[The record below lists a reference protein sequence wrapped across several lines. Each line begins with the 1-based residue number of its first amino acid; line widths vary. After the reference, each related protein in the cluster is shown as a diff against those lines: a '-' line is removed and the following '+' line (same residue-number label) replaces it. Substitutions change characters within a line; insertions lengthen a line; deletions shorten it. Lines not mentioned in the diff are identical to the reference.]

1 MPSRSWKGATDVS
14 WPKNVSAPRR
24 FRLAGVSLHVELFL
38 LAGSTASSA
47 ASAPVAILHL
57 ALWNPNRLNALLVRV
72 MLGS

>member
-24 FRLAGVSLHVELFL
+24 FRLAGVSLHVEVSL
-38 LAGSTASSA
+38 LAGSTATSA
-47 ASAPVAILHL
+47 ASVPVAILHL